1 MSGKGKK
8 NDSEAVGIMKFF
20 KCTERNTLSSKEP
33 TDIAKRSWIS
43 SATESVQI
51 IGSMCSATSSSFN
64 DHSSHTC
71 SGTEQA
77 KVIATPTITDVQ
89 GKGEITAT
97 FDENSKLHNY
107 YLCKS
112 SDCCTISP
120 TDTLQSLKA
129 KFSHSW
135 VFTKDLSFD
144 KTSGLWWLVYEENK
158 GMFCLLC
165 RKHNL
170 KSSCS
175 KSDVW
180 NTTPSVR
187 LRREAVQHHLTT
199 TQHKEAIKLEMMQ
212 RVSTF
217 EKQVDEK
224 HEVNENKLEKT
235 FTAIYWLAKEE
246 ISNQKLIPLLELLEN
261 LGVSE
266 LKYFQHRSRPS
277 VREMFITLGESI
289 QEIILGRIRRAKSFG
304 ILADEAADVAVLQQ
318 LIIFLKYVNPD
329 TGVAKTEFLATK
341 CIDDPRGA
349 NAEVITDHIL
359 DTLKEC
365 DVEVRNLKSFVS
377 DGASVMTGEHNGVAA
392 RLKRV
397 NKVFL
402 NFHCICHRLALAC
415 ADTGDSITYIVEVES
430 LLKETWKFFQ
440 NSPKR
445 TSIFMKVQTEL
456 KDVALT
462 EKAKKIIGKK
472 IRKACR
478 TRWLS
483 LEQSVNSVFETYA
496 ALLHT
501 FQELKKDALA
511 VGLLTKMKTVK
522 FLGTIY
528 ILKEVVPCLTT
539 LSKTFQAGAL
549 NFSHVG
555 PAINHTQASLEAVK
569 SSQSPLKKQ
578 DDIKPEGRLGGLE
591 LTITDNDKKILGN
604 LLSAYVSGLAKNI
617 TSRFNDCLSV
627 LSSFSI
633 LSPVALPNPTSPEF
647 KDYGNKEIKI
657 LADHFFQEKETE
669 DKEVTKAQLE
679 AEWAKFR
686 FDLDAWKSLVPPS
699 KARGSSEKSAPT
711 PLEWALQRV
720 VKMKSEYG
728 YFYPLIVELA
738 EVALS
743 APITNAWPERGAS
756 AVKRIKTRLRNRLK
770 NDMLNSLLHVSING
784 PAVSTAEAKEVIKAA
799 VANWLQKK
807 NRRLQRP
814 PISTNKDTTLAATL
828 KPVLVDHGT
837 QCDSLVAPLNAELF
851 KLAEEQLQREVHLA
865 KRAFF
870 FA

>member
-1 MSGKGKK
+1 
-8 NDSEAVGIMKFF
+8 
-20 KCTERNTLSSKEP
+20 
-33 TDIAKRSWIS
+33 
-43 SATESVQI
+43 
-51 IGSMCSATSSSFN
+51 
-64 DHSSHTC
+64 
-71 SGTEQA
+71 
-77 KVIATPTITDVQ
+77 
-89 GKGEITAT
+89 
-97 FDENSKLHNY
+97 
-107 YLCKS
+107 
-112 SDCCTISP
+112 
-120 TDTLQSLKA
+120 
-129 KFSHSW
+129 
-135 VFTKDLSFD
+135 
-144 KTSGLWWLVYEENK
+144 
-158 GMFCLLC
+158 MFCLLC

-170 KSSCS
+170 KSSRS

-187 LRREAVQHHLTT
+187 LRREAVQDHGTT

-217 EKQVDEK
+217 QKQVNEK
-224 HEVNENKLEKT
+224 HEVNETMLEKT

-246 ISNQKLIPLLELLEN
+246 ISNQKLIPLLKLLEN

-289 QEIILGRIRRAKSFG
+289 QEFILERIRRAKSFG

-365 DVEVRNLKSFVS
+365 DLEVRNLKSFVS

-392 RLKRV
+392 RLKSV
-397 NKVFL
+397 NKVLL

-415 ADTGDSITYIVEVES
+415 ADTGDSIKYIVEVES
-430 LLKETWKFFQ
+430 LLKKTWKFFE

-462 EKAKKIIGKK
+462 ERAKKIVGKK

-478 TRWLS
+478 TRWLF
-483 LEQSVNSVFETYA
+483 LEQSVNSVFETYT

-511 VGLLTKMKTVK
+511 VGLLKKMKTVK

-555 PAINHTQASLEAVK
+555 LAINHTQASLEAIK
-569 SSQSPLKKQ
+569 SSQSPLKKLQ
-578 DDIKPEGRLGGLE
+578 EDIKPEGRLGSLE
-591 LTITDNDKKILGN
+591 MTITDNDKKILGN

-633 LSPVALPNPTSPEF
+633 LSPVALPKPTSPEF

-657 LADHFFQEKETE
+657 LADHFFQEKETKE
-669 DKEVTKAQLE
+669 KEVTKAQLE
-679 AEWAKFR
+679 AEWAKFK
-686 FDLDAWKSLVPPS
+686 FDLDAWKSLVPPPA
-699 KARGSSEKSAPT
+699 ARGSSEKSAST
-711 PLEWALQRV
+711 PLDWALQRV
-720 VKMKSEYG
+720 IKMKSEYG

-756 AVKRIKTRLRNRLK
+756 AVKRIKTRLKNRLK

-784 PAVSTAEAKEVIKAA
+784 PAVSTPEAKEVVKTA
-799 VANWLQKK
+799 VANWLKKK

-814 PISTNKDTTLAATL
+814 ISTNKDTTSAATL
-828 KPVLVDHGT
+828 KPVLVDQGT
-837 QCDSLVAPLNAELF
+837 QCDSPAAPLNVEQL
-851 KLAEEQLQREVHLA
+851 KLAEEQLQRKVHLA
-865 KRAFF
+865 KKAFF
-870 FA
+870 LPDQDPDSDSDSAWDSMSDTDV

>member
-1 MSGKGKK
+1 M
-8 NDSEAVGIMKFF
+8 
-20 KCTERNTLSSKEP
+20 
-33 TDIAKRSWIS
+33 
-43 SATESVQI
+43 
-51 IGSMCSATSSSFN
+51 
-64 DHSSHTC
+64 
-71 SGTEQA
+71 
-77 KVIATPTITDVQ
+77 
-89 GKGEITAT
+89 
-97 FDENSKLHNY
+97 
-107 YLCKS
+107 
-112 SDCCTISP
+112 
-120 TDTLQSLKA
+120 
-129 KFSHSW
+129 
-135 VFTKDLSFD
+135 
-144 KTSGLWWLVYEENK
+144 
-158 GMFCLLC
+158 
-165 RKHNL
+165 
-170 KSSCS
+170 
-175 KSDVW
+175 
-180 NTTPSVR
+180 
-187 LRREAVQHHLTT
+187 
-199 TQHKEAIKLEMMQ
+199 
-212 RVSTF
+212 
-217 EKQVDEK
+217 
-224 HEVNENKLEKT
+224 
-235 FTAIYWLAKEE
+235 
-246 ISNQKLIPLLELLEN
+246 
-261 LGVSE
+261 
-266 LKYFQHRSRPS
+266 
-277 VREMFITLGESI
+277 
-289 QEIILGRIRRAKSFG
+289 
-304 ILADEAADVAVLQQ
+304 VL
-318 LIIFLKYVNPD
+318 
-329 TGVAKTEFLATK
+329 
-341 CIDDPRGA
+341 
-349 NAEVITDHIL
+349 
-359 DTLKEC
+359 
-365 DVEVRNLKSFVS
+365 
-377 DGASVMTGEHNGVAA
+377 AA

-397 NKVFL
+397 NKVLL

-415 ADTGDSITYIVEVES
+415 ADTGDSIKYIVEVES
-430 LLKETWKFFQ
+430 LLKETWKVFE

-456 KDVALT
+456 KNVALT
-462 EKAKKIIGKK
+462 ERAKKIVGKK

-483 LEQSVNSVFETYA
+483 LEQRVNSVFETYA

-549 NFSHVG
+549 NVSHVG

-569 SSQSPLKKQ
+569 SSQSPLKKLQ
-578 DDIKPEGRLGGLE
+578 EDIKPEGRLGGLE

-627 LSSFSI
+627 LASFSI
-633 LSPVALPNPTSPEF
+633 LSPVALPKPTSPEF
-647 KDYGNKEIKI
+647 TEYGNKEIKI

-686 FDLDAWKSLVPPS
+686 FDLDGKSLVPPS
-699 KARGSSEKSAPT
+699 KAQGSSEKSAPT

-756 AVKRIKTRLRNRLK
+756 AIKRIKTRLRNRLK

-784 PAVSTAEAKEVIKAA
+784 PAVSTPEAKEVIKAA

-814 PISTNKDTTLAATL
+814 PISINKDTTSAATL
-828 KPVLVDHGT
+828 KPVLVDQGT
-837 QCDSLVAPLNAELF
+837 QCDSPVAPLNAEQL

-865 KRAFF
+865 KKAFF
-870 FA
+870 LPNQDSDSDRDSAWERPTLAANSV